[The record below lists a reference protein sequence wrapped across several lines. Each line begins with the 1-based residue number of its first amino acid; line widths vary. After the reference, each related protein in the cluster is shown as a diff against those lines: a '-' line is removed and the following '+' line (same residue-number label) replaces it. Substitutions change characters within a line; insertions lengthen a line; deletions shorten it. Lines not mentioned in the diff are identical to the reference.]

1 MDKCV
6 GCGILMMPGT
16 DHLCHG
22 CFTSKLTSQEEMVSA
37 KSSSDEGEAHAAVL
51 ENPIGATEGLLTEM
65 PVSVEAGATDLN
77 P

>member
-22 CFTSKLTSQEEMVSA
+22 CFTSKLIGQEAAVSA
-37 KSSSDEGEAHAAVL
+37 KRSADEGEAPAAIV
-51 ENPIGATEGLLTEM
+51 NPDGATEGLLTEI
-65 PVSVEAGATDLN
+65 PVSVEAGVTELN